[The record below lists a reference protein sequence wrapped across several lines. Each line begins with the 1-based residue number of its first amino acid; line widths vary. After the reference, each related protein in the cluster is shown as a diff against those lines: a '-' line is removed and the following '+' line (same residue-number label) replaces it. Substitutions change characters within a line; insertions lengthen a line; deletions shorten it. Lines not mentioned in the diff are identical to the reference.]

1 MIKNNAKYNIL
12 KNLFLEN
19 SIVSEISSGLKV
31 ELDSGIPTGRL
42 NSIHINTNIFRTP
55 CSYIL
60 IPIGGLNIITTSI
73 LIFLGHLVVILL
85 YPQGH

>member
-31 ELDSGIPTGRL
+31 ELDSGIPTGGL
-42 NSIHINTNIFRTP
+42 NS
-55 CSYIL
+55 
-60 IPIGGLNIITTSI
+60 ITTSI
-73 LIFLGHLVVILL
+73 PIFLGHLVVIF
-85 YPQGH
+85 